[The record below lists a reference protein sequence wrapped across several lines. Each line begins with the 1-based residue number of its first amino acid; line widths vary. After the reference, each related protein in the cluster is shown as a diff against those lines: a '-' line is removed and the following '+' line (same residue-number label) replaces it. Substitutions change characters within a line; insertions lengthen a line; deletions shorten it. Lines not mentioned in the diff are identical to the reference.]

1 MTVAQLMQRWHDD
14 VIRHQV
20 VRSTADNY
28 KSVSDHHIVPALGRK
43 RLKELTPGD
52 IDRLMAQKMDSGLS
66 VSTVRRIRS
75 VLAQALTQA
84 IRWGSVNRNVA
95 SLTRGPEADPQGGPD
110 ADPEQGQEPPGVA
123 SGPSQRGA
131 VLADALDGHVGR
143 RHGRAGLRWD
153 DVDLDDGCSSV
164 QGELKREGGQLT
176 VADTKTAKSRRAVN
190 LPAPMIGVLKAH
202 RARQAQE
209 RLRLGRGL
217 DRHRSRLHEHPS
229 ARRSTRGTFIETSRG
244 SAGTPGS
251 GTGIPTSFVT
261 RRRA

>member
-95 SLTRGPEADPQGGPD
+95 SLTRGPRQTRKEGRTLTPSEARSLLASLQGHRN
-110 ADPEQGQEPPGVA
+110 E
-123 SGPSQRGA
+123 
-131 VLADALDGHVGR
+131 ALYSLMLST
-143 RHGRAGLRWD
+143 GLRRGEA
-153 DVDLDDGCSSV
+153 LGQSS
-164 QGELKREGGQLT
+164 
-176 VADTKTAKSRRAVN
+176 S
-190 LPAPMIGVLKAH
+190 
-202 RARQAQE
+202 
-209 RLRLGRGL
+209 
-217 DRHRSRLHEHPS
+217 
-229 ARRSTRGTFIETSRG
+229 
-244 SAGTPGS
+244 
-251 GTGIPTSFVT
+251 
-261 RRRA
+261 